1 MWKLVLSQGNEPWL
15 KSVNHNIG
23 RQYWEFDPEDGTPD
37 ERAHLETLR
46 TEFHENRFNVKQSS
60 DLLMRYQ
67 YERGHPGHLKLPSQK
82 VRSEKDITED
92 VVANTLRK
100 ALRFYSTLQA
110 EDGQWPGD
118 YGGPLFLL
126 PGLVISLWVMGVV
139 DVVLPNEH
147 QKEICRYAYNHQVL
161 GVYDWS
167 GNNPLPPEIWILPY
181 SLPIHPGGGVLAP
194 LTKDQIAHLSL
205 MLDMG
210 YNGSQLWDVAFSVQ
224 AILATNLDDEYGSML
239 KKANSFI
246 KVSQAALLLSRM
258 PSDIIGQ
265 AITRDQLFDAVN
277 FILSLQ
283 NDAGGFP
290 SYEPTRSYAWLEVIN
305 PAETFRDIIIDY
317 Q

>member
-23 RQYWEFDPEDGTPD
+23 RQYWEFDAEDGTPD

-67 YERGHPGHLKLPSQK
+67 FERGHPGDLKLPSQK
-82 VRSEKDITED
+82 VRSEEDITEV

-126 PGLVISLWVMGVV
+126 PGLVISLSVMGVV

-147 QKEICRYAYNHQVL
+147 QKEICRYAFNHQNADGGWGLHIEGPSTMFGTVLNYVTLRLL
-161 GVYDWS
+161 GVKLNGGD
-167 GNNPLPPEIWILPY
+167 GAMDKARKWILD
-181 SLPIHPGGGVLAP
+181 HGGATYISSWGKLW
-194 LTKDQIAHLSL
+194 LS
-205 MLDMG
+205 
-210 YNGSQLWDVAFSVQ
+210 
-224 AILATNLDDEYGSML
+224 
-239 KKANSFI
+239 
-246 KVSQAALLLSRM
+246 
-258 PSDIIGQ
+258 
-265 AITRDQLFDAVN
+265 
-277 FILSLQ
+277 
-283 NDAGGFP
+283 
-290 SYEPTRSYAWLEVIN
+290 
-305 PAETFRDIIIDY
+305 
-317 Q
+317 